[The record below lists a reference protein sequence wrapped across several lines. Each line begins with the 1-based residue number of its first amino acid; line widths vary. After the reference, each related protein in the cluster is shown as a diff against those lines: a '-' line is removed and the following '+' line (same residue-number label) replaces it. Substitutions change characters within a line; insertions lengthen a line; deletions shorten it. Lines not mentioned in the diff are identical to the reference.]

1 MAENVKPNS
10 NVDSDNSALIIA
22 ENRPV
27 KRFKP
32 TRGLPPTLAARSIDA
47 ISPQDAQYHAL
58 LIERRTRFID
68 DDPLVKVVDAGGDAF
83 AVLREIKREI
93 ARESASLHFDRME
106 FEKRGKDPTTVS
118 ARRIEAL
125 RRIADI
131 ELKIRELD
139 QHALNLSSEKMQRIF
154 ALWVEAMR
162 EIAQEVLPP
171 EVMDLF
177 FNRFAT
183 AMEGWEERAQD
194 ALR

>member
-1 MAENVKPNS
+1 MAE
-10 NVDSDNSALIIA
+10 D
-22 ENRPV
+22 ENPKTNDKKESLAV
-27 KRFKP
+27 TGNGAVTRFKP
-32 TRGLPPTLAARSIDA
+32 TRTLPVHPAIRSFDA

-58 LIERRTRFID
+58 LVERRTRFID
-68 DDPLVKVVDAGGDAF
+68 EDPLVKVVDAGGDAF

-93 ARESASLHFDRME
+93 AREAASLHFDRME

-118 ARRIEAL
+118 SRRIEAL

-154 ALWVEAMR
+154 ALWVETMR
-162 EIAQEVLPP
+162 EIAQEVLPS

>member
-1 MAENVKPNS
+1 MPQDEDEKSEAIV
-10 NVDSDNSALIIA
+10 VGGARAL
-22 ENRPV
+22 NR
-27 KRFKP
+27 FQP
-32 TRGLPPTLAARSIDA
+32 TPRSVVPARSGPLTPKSA
-47 ISPQDAQYHAL
+47 TAEAQYQAL
-58 LIERRTRFID
+58 RVERRNNFID
-68 DDPLVKVVDAGGDAF
+68 DDPLVKVVNHGGDAF

-93 ARESASLHFDRME
+93 AREAASLHFDRLE
-106 FEKRGKDPTTVS
+106 AESGRAKDPTTIS

-139 QHALNLSSEKMQRIF
+139 QHSINLSSEKMQRVF
-154 ALWVEAMR
+154 ALWVEVIK
-162 EIAQEVLPP
+162 EVAQEVMTP
-171 EVMDLF
+171 EVMELF

>member
-1 MAENVKPNS
+1 MPDENENGAAT
-10 NVDSDNSALIIA
+10 VDNK
-22 ENRPV
+22 V
-27 KRFKP
+27 KRFRPSGETISIISSGAIPKP
-32 TRGLPPTLAARSIDA
+32 LESRHLGPR
-47 ISPQDAQYHAL
+47 QVEAQHAAL
-58 LIERRTRFID
+58 LAERRNRFIAE
-68 DDPLVKVVDAGGDAF
+68 DPLVKIIDAGGDAF
-83 AVLREIKREI
+83 SVLREIKREI
-93 ARESASLHFDRME
+93 ARESANLHFDRLE
-106 FEKRGKDPTTVS
+106 FDRRGRDPSTAS

-154 ALWVEAMR
+154 ALWVDTMR

-183 AMEGWEERAQD
+183 AMDGWEERAQD
-194 ALR
+194 SLR